1 MPQKIQLFAA
11 AGMPALQSEI
21 NQWLAGHADIDIIAT
36 NITSLAK
43 VNVLSSDASTEGEY
57 AFYIL
62 YHTDEAESTETML
75 SELQAPLPN
84 ELTDP
89 RIIESEIN

>member
-1 MPQKIQLFAA
+1 MSQKIQLFTATN
-11 AGMPALQSEI
+11 MPALQSEI
-21 NQWLAGHADIDIIAT
+21 NLWLAEHPDIELIAT

-43 VNVLSSDASTEGEY
+43 VNVLSSDAQTEGEY

-62 YHTDEAESTETML
+62 YRPHGDEADETML
-75 SELQAPLPN
+75 SELQEQLPS